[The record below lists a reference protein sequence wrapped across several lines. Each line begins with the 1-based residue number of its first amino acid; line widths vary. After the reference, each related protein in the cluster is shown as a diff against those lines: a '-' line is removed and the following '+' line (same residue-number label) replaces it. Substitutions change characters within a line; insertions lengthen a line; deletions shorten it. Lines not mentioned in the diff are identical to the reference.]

1 MKKNQIYQLVSFV
14 NAFNKRTK
22 KWESLRSVQN
32 VYVGKEGLSTAY
44 SQMENLREF
53 ILIYDSGFK
62 EITRHYDIKNVKE
75 CYLNNK
81 VRSGRGTLEVCIKV
95 LENGYY
101 ESKYSEVRVKVEIHI
116 PHIHEDGS
124 LAYYGDKIILSYN
137 PSNI

>member
-44 SQMENLREF
+44 SQFE
-53 ILIYDSGFK
+53 K
-62 EITRHYDIKNVKE
+62 EKKE
-75 CYLNNK
+75 
-81 VRSGRGTLEVCIKV
+81 VRFY
-95 LENGYY
+95 ENGYY

-124 LAYYGDKIILSYN
+124 LGYYGDKIILSYN